1 MTAQLSALEWL
12 VTVEPP
18 PQAVPWPTL
27 DFDAL
32 LSRGVGV
39 ATTRTEERYRS
50 RLSDYLGS

>member
-12 VTVEPP
+12 VTVESP

-32 LSRGVGV
+32 LFRGSV
-39 ATTRTEERYRS
+39 ARGAV
-50 RLSDYLGS
+50 LLA